1 MNHKIT
7 AGLLCVLLA
16 VVLVFTGCAA
26 KQDPTEPSTE
36 PSTEETTQEPTE
48 ETTAEPTEETT
59 AEPTDPPTEP
69 QPTNPLTGE
78 VVEEALT
85 DRFFCVSINNVKPA
99 LPHRGV
105 VNADLYFEMYINDYA
120 TRGLAMFADI
130 ESAGSIGS
138 IRSLRYNFTD
148 IAQGYDAIVVH
159 AGGSDSV
166 MSDLKSS
173 GVKNLNGNNM
183 GGFYRDSGRKSAGY
197 ATEHTLFAY
206 GDKLMAEA
214 EKRGYRT
221 TLDTEKSFGLSF
233 TPDGTPDGGEQARK
247 LTIDFIL
254 KGHSKVTTMAY
265 DADLGGYVYQQY
277 GKTMTDDST
286 GEKECFENVIV
297 IVTTVTNKVASGNT
311 YHVAELEGSG
321 SGYFACGGQII
332 PIQWKRSGPNAPFSF
347 TRSDGTPLELGV
359 GSSYIAIAPTASK
372 ISWE

>member
-7 AGLLCVLLA
+7 LGLLA
-16 VVLVFTGCAA
+16 VLMALALVFTGCAGGEE
-26 KQDPTEPSTE
+26 PTEPATE
-36 PSTEETTQEPTE
+36 PTTEPITEAATEAPTDPPTE
-48 ETTAEPTEETT
+48 APTE
-59 AEPTDPPTEP
+59 PPTEP

-78 VVEEALT
+78 VVEAEMT
-85 DRFFCVSINNVKPA
+85 GRFFCVSINNVKPA

-105 VNADLYFEMYINDYA
+105 VNADMYFEMFINDYC
-120 TRGLAMFADI
+120 TRGLAMYADI
-130 ESAGSIGS
+130 ENAGSIGS

-159 AGGSDSV
+159 AGGSNSV

-206 GDKLMAEA
+206 GDKLLAEA

-221 TLDTEKSFGLSF
+221 TLDAEKDFGLSF
-233 TPDGTPDGGEQARK
+233 TADGTPAGGENAGK
-247 LTIDFIL
+247 VTIDFIH
-254 KGHSKVTTMAY
+254 KGRSKVTTMAY
-265 DADLGGYVYQQY
+265 DETLGGYVYQQY
-277 GKTMTDDST
+277 GSTMRDDAT

-297 IVTTVTNKVASGNT
+297 IVTTVTNKTASGNT

-321 SGYFACGGQII
+321 KGFFACGGKLISI
-332 PIQWKRSGPNAPFSF
+332 NWKRSGANSPFIY
-347 TRSDGTPLELGV
+347 THADGTPLELGV
-359 GSSYIAIAPTASK
+359 GSSYVAIAPTTSN
-372 ISWE
+372 ITWE

>member
-1 MNHKIT
+1 MKNRIT
-7 AGLLCVLLA
+7 LALVCVLMAL
-16 VVLVFTGCAA
+16 VLVFAGCAKDA
-26 KQDPTEPSTE
+26 AEVTEPTTE
-36 PSTEETTQEPTE
+36 PTTETTEATEPT
-48 ETTAEPTEETT
+48 TE
-59 AEPTDPPTEP
+59 APTDPPTEP
-69 QPTNPLTGE
+69 PTEAPTEPQPINPLTGE
-78 VVEEALT
+78 VVESPLT
-85 DRFFCVSINNVKPA
+85 DRFFCVTINNVKPA

-105 VNADLYFEMYINDYA
+105 VNADIYFEMFINDYC

-130 ESAGSIGS
+130 KNAGSIGS

-148 IAQGYDAIVVH
+148 IAQGYDAIVCH

-166 MSDLKSS
+166 MSDLKNS

-183 GGFYRDSGRKSAGY
+183 GGFYRDSGRKSSGY

-214 EKRGYRT
+214 QKRGYRT
-221 TLDTEKSFGLSF
+221 TLDTEKDFGLHF
-233 TPDGTPDGGEQARK
+233 TDDGTPAGGQKASK
-247 LTIDFIL
+247 VTIDFIL
-254 KGHSKVTTMAY
+254 KGRSKVTTMVY
-265 DADLGGYVYQQY
+265 DETLGGYVYQQY
-277 GKTMTDDST
+277 GKTMADDAT

-332 PIQWKRSGPNAPFSF
+332 SINWKRSGPNAPFSF
-347 TRSDGTPLELGV
+347 TLSDGTPLEMGV
-359 GSSYIAIAPTASK
+359 GTSYIAIAPTTSN